1 MFLVAGLGNPGSD
14 YALTRHNIGF
24 MAVDAL
30 AGRERFTSKFQSE
43 TASLSI
49 EGEKIILLKP
59 MTFMNHSGRAVQA
72 AMAFYKIPPEQVIVL
87 HDELDIALGKIR
99 IKQGGGANGHNGIK
113 DIDQC
118 IGLDYWRIRMGIG
131 HPGMKEQVHSH
142 VLSRFGADE
151 LAQVE
156 KVNAALM
163 AHFALF
169 WQRSPEVLASKVAAQ
184 LAPPKPA
191 KPTATPPVE

>member
-30 AGRERFTSKFQSE
+30 AGRERFSSKFQSE

-118 IGLDYWRIRMGIG
+118 IGLDYWRIRLGIG

-142 VLSRFGADE
+142 VLSRFTADE
-151 LAQVE
+151 MAQVE

-169 WQRSPEVLASKVAAQ
+169 WQRSPEVLASKVAAS

-191 KPTATPPVE
+191 KPTILPPTE

>member
-1 MFLVAGLGNPGSD
+1 MFLVAGLGNPGPD

-30 AGRERFTSKFQSE
+30 AGRERFSSKFQSE

-49 EGEKIILLKP
+49 EGEKVILLKP

-72 AMAFYKIPPEQVIVL
+72 AMAFYKIPPAQVIVL

-118 IGLDYWRIRMGIG
+118 IGLGYWRIRLGIG

-151 LAQVE
+151 MAQVE
-156 KVNAALM
+156 KVNVALM

-169 WQRSPEVLASKVAAQ
+169 WQRSPEVLASKIAAQ

-191 KPTATPPVE
+191 KPAAASPVE